1 MAVVAVRLIWLVAAA
16 AIFAVGT
23 APASAGEPPNCEQL
37 LNAFPTDPLHEWVE
51 ARRERIAALL
61 QPEDRDGYEAAI
73 AADRCED
80 AAAIVEKRF
89 RAAFPEMACFFGSPE
104 APGWAPANSWRV
116 YIAMNIFADVSL
128 CFAEKGLRESLAT
141 LDAAGVTPPPVVFPR
156 DLKQSEQQYGRLWTA
171 VLGVDNGVMRL
182 DGDCRF
188 RRRQKACVAFARIAN
203 EGKLLRKS
211 DELIYFLVVRARLAG
226 VDTPERTRLE
236 EEVGARLQPEVRGRT
251 ESLARASLAG
261 EDIDFR
267 AALPKDRY
275 PGVPREGDPD
285 AGDGKD

>member
-1 MAVVAVRLIWLVAAA
+1 MAVVAVRLIWLLAAA

-37 LNAFPTDPLHEWVE
+37 LNAFPTDPLHDWIDT
-51 ARRERIAALL
+51 RRERIAALL

-80 AAAIVEKRF
+80 AEAIVAKRF
-89 RAAFPEMACFFGSPE
+89 RAAFPEMACFFGPPMGRV
-104 APGWAPANSWRV
+104 ADPASAWRI
-116 YIAMNIFADVSL
+116 YIAMNVFADVSL
-128 CFAEKGLRESLAT
+128 CFAEKELKESLAT
-141 LDAAGVTPPPVVFPR
+141 LNAAGVTPPPVVFSR
-156 DLKQSEQQYGRLWTA
+156 DLKQSERRYGRLWTA
-171 VLGVDNGVMRL
+171 VLGVDNGVIVI

-188 RRRQKACVAFARIAN
+188 QRRQKACVAFARIAN

-226 VDTPERTRLE
+226 VDTPERRRLE
-236 EEVGARLQPEVRGRT
+236 EEVGARLQPEARGRT

-275 PGVPREGDPD
+275 PGVPPESGLD